1 MSRKSVVLSF
11 ISENP
16 SLISDPIQLAKLIFS
31 KTDGKYS
38 LKKLVKEI
46 KSSIANTLSEE
57 ESSGGY
63 NKVIISRETI
73 RAKVDGEF
81 DGNPSAAAREMGLP
95 ERTVR
100 RWYSNEKSKKKDI
113 KRFVVTYGQNDTPV
127 HKGFYQSL
135 QVYLKDNNAELI
147 VYKGKYRNPTSI
159 IESKKED
166 VDWDY
171 RLKPYLMQTERRL
184 NEKITIYPAFTSP
197 TAVTPL
203 SGFDTITGN
212 RSGIFP
218 HPKYQMKTVPTPS
231 QSLPKILSTTG
242 AITIPNYSQSKA
254 GTKGE
259 FHHIIGAVVVEIV
272 DDKKFHIR
280 QISADSDGS
289 FYDIAGGEI
298 KKYSADGISGE
309 HRLEALVGGDIH
321 VPFECK
327 ESIEATF
334 DQIDRFRPKELFL
347 HDMVDIWSVNSHETN
362 NRFLNTAKL
371 RHGVMEVEK
380 EVDKSVELINRFA
393 TSLPDIKVNLVA
405 SNHNDQID
413 RFLNNADVDKL
424 TVNSEYFHYLS
435 WQKHKSARLVGNGFS
450 FIEAYAFSAL
460 EKLKD
465 KFPKSVGRVEFLKR
479 DVPYMIGDIE
489 YGIHGCKGSNG
500 ARGSTLGYSKIGIKT
515 VTAHSHSPAII
526 DGSYTVGVLSIIN
539 LAYASGQS
547 SWLNTNCFTYPNH
560 KRTLI
565 NIIDGKY
572 CL

>member
-57 ESSGGY
+57 ESNGGY

-113 KRFVVTYGQNDTPV
+113 ERFVVTYGQNDTPV

-321 VPFECK
+321 YPWQCN

-334 DQIDRFRPKELFL
+334 DQIDRFRPKEIFL
-347 HDMVDIWSVNSHETN
+347 HDVVDIWSINSHERG

-371 RHGVMEVEK
+371 NANVMEIEK
-380 EVDKSVELINRFA
+380 EVDGSVELINRFA
-393 TSLPDIKVNLVA
+393 QSIDDIKVRVIP
-405 SNHNDQID
+405 SNHNDQLTRWLHD
-413 RFLNNADVDKL
+413 EKL
-424 TVNSEYFHYLS
+424 DNLGVNGSYFHYLS
-435 WQKHKSARLVGNGFS
+435 WKMHESAKQTNNGFS
-450 FIEAYAFSAL
+450 FIEPYAFSAS
-460 EKLKD
+460 EKLGSKY
-465 KFPKSVGRVEFLKR
+465 PESSSRVEFLKR

-489 YGIHGCKGSNG
+489 YGMHGDISGNG
-500 ARGSTLGYSKIGIKT
+500 ARGSVLGFSKIGVKT
-515 VTAHSHSPAII
+515 VTGHSHSPSII
-526 DGSYTVGVLSIIN
+526 DGSYCVGVLSVIP
-539 LAYASGQS
+539 LGYAKGAS
-547 SWLNTNCFTYPNH
+547 SWINTSCFTYPNH